1 MTTWIENMKTKK
13 LWTMPKRDTEHEEPT
28 LGWIDVAKTIIDRET
43 PEIYKGSRLT
53 DFPEAITK
61 NITRWNWESAFI
73 TGITGSGK
81 TYLANAIS
89 RQCLVP
95 QHDGSIYDNRL
106 SQGYHPKAIRFQF
119 FPDLVCR
126 IKSTF
131 GSVTAETEYSILEDL
146 TKYQVLIID
155 DIGSEKQS
163 DFSWTTLL
171 LLINK
176 RIMDGKRTIITT
188 NLGIKQIDAIEPR
201 LASRLGSFLQ
211 IKMPDVDRR
220 IEKGEELR
228 LKITLKNK
236 GKK

>member
-1 MTTWIENMKTKK
+1 MTEWIETLKDKK
-13 LWTMPKRDTEHEEPT
+13 LWTMPKRDTAHVESTDEWS
-28 LGWIDVAKTIIDRET
+28 LKAKEIIDRET
-43 PEIYKGSRLT
+43 PEIYKASRLV

-61 NITRWNWESAFI
+61 NIVKWNWESAFI

-81 TYLANAIS
+81 TYLANAIT
-89 RQCLVP
+89 RYCLVP
-95 QHDGSIYDNRL
+95 DHDGSIYDKNL
-106 SQGYHPKAIRFQF
+106 SQGYHRKAINFQF

-131 GSVTAETEYSILEDL
+131 GSVTVETEYSILEDL

-188 NLGIKQIDAIEPR
+188 NLGIKQIDEIEPR

-220 IEKGEELR
+220 IEKGT
-228 LKITLKNK
+228 I
-236 GKK
+236 